1 MLTFEARESKILI
14 VDDVPKNIQV
24 VGNILSQERLKIA
37 YATNGESALKLAF
50 NNDFDLILLDVMMP
64 GMDGFEV
71 CRQLRA
77 NKNTMDLPVIFL
89 SAKSDLDSVLTGFQ
103 LGAQD
108 YVSKPFNASELIAR
122 VRTHL
127 DLREKKHQLK
137 LLNQHLEEKVK
148 ERTSELELANLRL
161 SRLEKAKSEFL
172 GIISHELRTPL
183 NGIIGLTQLLNQT
196 DINDEQRR
204 YLEFLEQTS
213 KRLSRFSETALLI
226 TSLQA
231 EHQKVEFF
239 QTSIRLIFTMAA
251 EELKN
256 LIDEKEIKLYT
267 EFSDTDIQIVAD
279 SDLIR
284 KSVTVLLE
292 NCIYHLPKHGTIT
305 VKTFSSERGNLLEI
319 SDNGPGF
326 DEELLDHFNQP
337 INKNFT
343 EVSEGV
349 GLSIAAVKLIM
360 DAHNGILELQNKPQN
375 GAIFRLIFEKQP

>member
-1 MLTFEARESKILI
+1 MLTFEPRESKILI

-24 VGNILSQERLKIA
+24 VGNILSQERLRIA
-37 YATNGESALKLAF
+37 YATNGENALQLAF

-77 NKNTMDLPVIFL
+77 NKKTMDLPVIFL

-137 LLNQHLEEKVK
+137 QLNQHLEEKVI
-148 ERTSELELANLRL
+148 ERTSELEKANLRL

-196 DINDEQRR
+196 DINEEQKR

-226 TSLQA
+226 TSLQS
-231 EHQKVEFF
+231 ENQKVELF

-256 LIDEKEIKLYT
+256 LIEEKEIKLHT
-267 EFSDTDIQIVAD
+267 EFSEPDIQIVAD

-284 KSVTVLLE
+284 KSVSVLLE
-292 NCIYHLPKHGTIT
+292 NCIYHLPKHGTLT
-305 VKTFSSERGNLLEI
+305 VKTFATDQGDILEI

-326 DEELLDHFNQP
+326 EEDLLEHFNQP

-343 EVSEGV
+343 DVSEGV

-360 DAHNGILELQNKPQN
+360 DAHNGKLELQNKPLN
-375 GAIFRLIFEKQP
+375 GAIFRLIFEKQS

>member
-1 MLTFEARESKILI
+1 MLTFEPRESKILI

-37 YATNGESALKLAF
+37 YATNGESALQLAF

-64 GMDGFEV
+64 GIDGFEV
-71 CRQLRA
+71 CRQLRS
-77 NKNTMDLPVIFL
+77 NKKTIDLPVIFL

-137 LLNQHLEEKVK
+137 QLNQHLEEKVI
-148 ERTSELELANLRL
+148 ERTSELEKANLRL
-161 SRLEKAKSEFL
+161 SRLEKAKSDFL

-196 DINDEQRR
+196 DINEEQKR

-226 TSLQA
+226 TSLQS

-239 QTSIRLIFTMAA
+239 QTSVRLIFTMAA

-256 LIDEKEIKLYT
+256 LIEEKEIILHT
-267 EFSDTDIQIVAD
+267 EFSEPDIQIVAD
-279 SDLIR
+279 SDLIK
-284 KSVTVLLE
+284 KSVSVLLE

-305 VKTFSSERGNLLEI
+305 VKSFTTDQGDMLEI

-326 DEELLDHFNQP
+326 EEDLLEHFNLP

-343 EVSEGV
+343 DVSEGV

-360 DAHNGILELQNKPQN
+360 DAHNGKLELQNKPLN
-375 GAIFRLIFEKQP
+375 GAIFRLIFEKQS